1 MRAGPWRGA
10 RSRRGRPAGDAGTGA
25 QGEGRAAGQT
35 KTLEKHRD
43 LAAANVVLRS
53 QARDTDLWRAAAEDE
68 LEGHQMIC
76 AEAGR
81 GELGEEL
88 EEKDVRLERD
98 GRRIEQLEGEGGT
111 GDNNGAERQKH

>member
-1 MRAGPWRGA
+1 
-10 RSRRGRPAGDAGTGA
+10 
-25 QGEGRAAGQT
+25 
-35 KTLEKHRD
+35 LEKHRD

-98 GRRIEQLEGEGGT
+98 GRRIEQLEGEGGA